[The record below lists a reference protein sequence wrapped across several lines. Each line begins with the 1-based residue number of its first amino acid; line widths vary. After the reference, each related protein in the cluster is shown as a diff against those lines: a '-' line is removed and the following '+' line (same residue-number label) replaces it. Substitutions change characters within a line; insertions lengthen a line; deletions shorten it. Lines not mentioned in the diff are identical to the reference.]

1 MSDKSSSKKSSFE
14 TVEFKSVAQQPAD
27 DTPTTVTP
35 KVEVPSAQE
44 PQQVEPTEST
54 EPTESVEPAE
64 PETTLSVTE
73 PQNKTTARTS
83 ADGYVTAAHT
93 TLEGSAPAFTSKQPR
108 LSPPVRWLAIL
119 LGLALIALA
128 CVAWRDMWVTY
139 SESTRELW
147 TAPVFELI
155 GTPPLPMWMVWAGV
169 GSIVV
174 GLLFFL
180 ISVRRGRMTH
190 VPVGPSP
197 AVEAGQGTTAAMWI
211 RPVDIARLVSA
222 TARRLPGMSTA
233 QTRTTGNTKKGLK
246 VEVTISGDVNDPMLA
261 QRVADSVKHSLKEL
275 GTTVDVHVEVEK
287 KQELGNNV

>member
-14 TVEFKSVAQQPAD
+14 TVELRSVAQQPAD
-27 DTPTTVTP
+27 DTPTAVTP

-44 PQQVEPTEST
+44 PQQVKPTEST
-54 EPTESVEPAE
+54 GPTESVEPAE

-222 TARRLPGMSTA
+222 TARRLPGVSTA

-261 QRVADSVKHSLKEL
+261 QRVTDSVKHSLKEL